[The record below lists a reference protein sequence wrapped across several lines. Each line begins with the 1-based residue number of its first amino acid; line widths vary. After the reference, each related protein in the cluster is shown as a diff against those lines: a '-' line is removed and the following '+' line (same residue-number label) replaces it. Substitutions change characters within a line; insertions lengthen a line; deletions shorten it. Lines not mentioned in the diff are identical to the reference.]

1 MISALQQV
9 LGPALIRSIVW
20 HAQAPVV
27 EYGRIRETFPGPCVR
42 AAPSSLRAGHQPP
55 PLKSGRCAGA
65 RGSGVHPYC
74 TSGSASARTA
84 PILSLAG
91 LHQIFDSTLLLSA
104 ISLDST
110 SSSSAAV

>member
-55 PLKSGRCAGA
+55 PLKSGSVPEIVEAESIHIALLRELPPGLDPSCHWP
-65 RGSGVHPYC
+65 VYIKFL
-74 TSGSASARTA
+74 
-84 PILSLAG
+84 ILV
-91 LHQIFDSTLLLSA
+91 FC
-104 ISLDST
+104 
-110 SSSSAAV
+110 